1 MAVDYDLVVI
11 GNSAAGVQAA
21 IAARQHQA
29 RVALV
34 SQAESAALLPEQL
47 HRHTLLELGRV
58 ENSLQQLAQTDLWR
72 LNSSFQAA
80 AVPSWLQETVR
91 LTDEGRSPAALAS
104 LGIDVVAGPGQFC
117 RQPTLGFQSAGRC
130 LTARAYLIATGS
142 RSHIPTIPGLAS
154 IAYWTPERLLNH
166 PPELAQ
172 FRRWIILGGTA
183 VAIELAQVIQRLGGQ
198 VTLIVTAPQI
208 LALAEVETSYR
219 IQAQL
224 EAEGIDV
231 MTSASVTQ
239 VRSLEGKLWLQVGY
253 QALEADELLIATE
266 QAPNVEALNLA
277 SVSVAWSE
285 AGILCDRDY
294 QAAPRIYVCEGR
306 MGRDCFSHLAVQ
318 EALFVVYHLTTFW
331 PQARLQLRPWVLF
344 TEPEVAQVGLTLTE
358 AWQRYGKRV
367 LVLQRSLKAQMQ
379 PSIDSHCQLIVH
391 RNGHLLGATVVG
403 HQASEL
409 IGTIGLAMQE
419 RMSIAAFIRLPAPS
433 PTWLE
438 VLHQVAMDWQA
449 HRPAWQ
455 KELQESWLT
464 MRRSWV
470 KQ

>member
-34 SQAESAALLPEQL
+34 SQAGSAALLPEQC

-58 ENSLQQLAQTDLWR
+58 ETSLQQLAQTDLWR
-72 LNSSFQAA
+72 LNSLFQAA
-80 AVPSWLQETVR
+80 AVPPWLEETVR
-91 LTDEGRSPAALAS
+91 LTEEMRSPAALAS
-104 LGIDVVAGPGQFC
+104 LGIDVLAGSGQFC
-117 RQPTLGFQSAGRC
+117 GQPTVGFQSGGRC

-142 RSHIPTIPGLAS
+142 RSHIPAIPGLAS
-154 IAYWTPERLLNH
+154 IPYWTPERLLNH
-166 PPELAQ
+166 PPNLAQ
-172 FRRWIILGGTA
+172 FRHWIILGGTA

-198 VTLIVTAPQI
+198 VTLIVAAPQV
-208 LALAEVETSYR
+208 LSLAEAETSYR

-224 EAEGIDV
+224 EAEGVDV
-231 MTSASVTQ
+231 RTSVSVTQ

-253 QALEADELLIATE
+253 QALEADDLLIATE
-266 QAPNVEALNLA
+266 QAPNVESLNLA
-277 SVSVAWSE
+277 AVSVAWSE
-285 AGILCDRDY
+285 VGILCDRHY

-306 MGRDCFSHLAVQ
+306 LGRDCFSHLAVQ
-318 EALFVVYHLTTFW
+318 EALWVVHNLMTFW
-331 PQARLQLRPWVLF
+331 PPARSQLRPWVLF
-344 TEPEVAQVGLTLTE
+344 TEPEVAQVGLTLTD
-358 AWQRYGKRV
+358 ALQRYGKRV

-379 PSIDSHCQLIVH
+379 QSIDSHCQLIVH

-403 HQASEL
+403 NQASEL
-409 IGTIGLAMQE
+409 IGTIALAMQE
-419 RMSIAAFIRLPAPS
+419 RMSIAAFVRLPVPS

-438 VLHQVAMDWQA
+438 LLHQVAMDW
-449 HRPAWQ
+449 HTHCPAWQ
-455 KELQESWLT
+455 KELRESWLT

-470 KQ
+470 K